1 MKYARQWTEHAN
13 ISFEVVRTGDAEI
26 RVTFSEQTVF
36 SYVGTA
42 SRELSQ
48 EKATMSLRIR
58 PNSLEQNYAR
68 AVLHGFG
75 HALGLKHVHQVT
87 PSGIPWNLE
96 ALYSYYEKTLNWSPG
111 QVKLNVLNLL
121 AADSGISSPD
131 GNSVMLYSIPKDLTS
146 NEVSI
151 QGQGALTAADIALVS
166 ASFPSWNNLNASL
179 LPTNHPTNPWQSI
192 KEGGQYTLHLPISPP
207 ASVVPKVAIGLT
219 NIYTILEPTTG
230 DNWVRVTSSVGTV
243 TASSIEVQVGTWAE
257 TRLLTGTSSVF
268 WATPGSPNPVFQTG
282 TYGAQSQLINQR
294 IQFPEPYKT
303 RPKVFVG
310 LSRINLG
317 NVIDLDITVVSADKD
332 GFYLNVTSPG
342 TIDAAINWVAWPGNH
357 PGVETGT
364 FYAGPTKGAEGGD
377 KLFTI
382 EGEIEF
388 DTIFDRQ
395 PKVHF
400 ALSSFNI
407 VKNFQFPIALTA
419 EVSKTAL
426 KWSVSSWLD
435 LGRVR
440 GNYLVFKV

>member
-13 ISFEVVRTGDAEI
+13 ISFEVVGSEDAEI
-26 RVTFSEQTVF
+26 RVAFSEHTAF

-48 EKATMSLRIR
+48 DKATMSLRIR
-58 PNSLEQNYAR
+58 PDSLEQNYAR

-87 PSGIPWNLE
+87 PSAIPWNFE
-96 ALYSYYEKTLNWSPG
+96 ALYSYYEKNLNWSPG

-121 AADSGISSPD
+121 AVDTLSSPD
-131 GNSVMLYSIPKDLTS
+131 GESFMLYSIPKDLTS

-166 ASFPSWNNLNASL
+166 ASFPSWNDLNASL
-179 LPTNHPTNPWQSI
+179 LSTNHQPDPWQDLPL
-192 KEGGQYTLHLPISPP
+192 GGKYTLHLPISPP

-219 NIYTILEPTTG
+219 YIYTIGNDKWARIE
-230 DNWVRVTSSVGTV
+230 SSVGTV
-243 TASSIEVQVGTWAE
+243 TASSIEVKAE
-257 TRLLTGTSSVF
+257 TWDKTRLYSGTSSVF
-268 WATPGSPNPVFQTG
+268 WATPGSPDPVFQTG
-282 TYGAQSQLINQR
+282 TYGAPSQVINQR

-310 LSRINLG
+310 LSRIDLG
-317 NVIDLDITVVSADKD
+317 NVFDLDITVVSADKD

-342 TIDAAINWVAWPGNH
+342 TIKAIINWVAWPGNL

-364 FYAGPTKGAEGGD
+364 FYAGPAKGPKA
-377 KLFTI
+377 FTLK
-382 EGEIEF
+382 GEIEF
-388 DTIFDRQ
+388 DTALDRQ

-400 ALSSFNI
+400 ALSSFQFTNNS
-407 VKNFQFPIALTA
+407 NFEFPIRLTA
-419 EVSKTAL
+419 EVSKTSL
-426 KWSVSSWLD
+426 NWSVSSWYD
-435 LGRVR
+435 VGRVR